1 MPLLE
6 YIPFFAFLKMGSIRI
21 KNGALFSL
29 FLCQSSGH
37 YTMFGTKFE
46 MLPGLDE
53 PTWIAIAM
61 YCILIL
67 NIRTYL

>member
-21 KNGALFSL
+21 KNGTLFSL
-29 FLCQSSGH
+29 FLCQSS
-37 YTMFGTKFE
+37 FGTKFE

-53 PTWIAIAM
+53 PTWIANVL
-61 YCILIL
+61 Y
-67 NIRTYL
+67 TYTKY

>member
-37 YTMFGTKFE
+37 YTLLKKFE
-46 MLPGLDE
+46 MLSGLDE
-53 PTWIAIAM
+53 PS
-61 YCILIL
+61 
-67 NIRTYL
+67 

>member
-37 YTMFGTKFE
+37 YIMFGTKFE
-46 MLPGLDE
+46 MLLGLDE
-53 PTWIAIAM
+53 PT
-61 YCILIL
+61 
-67 NIRTYL
+67 